1 VPARLAAL
9 ALFLFA
15 VPAGALEGHR
25 ANALFE
31 EGQIDEAVAA
41 YREGLLRSEGEVGA
55 VRAGLFNNLG
65 TALYEQEDF
74 AAAQTA
80 FEQSLG
86 VALAAEDRARA
97 AFNAGNAAAEQ
108 QNFEAALGF
117 YRRALLARPDFPE
130 AAFNYEYLKRQ
141 RQDERPQDSESDDLQ
156 PSPFAERLKAEADSL
171 VAAERYRDA
180 LDVMQRG
187 LATDSTVQAYGDF
200 VGRLGAVVEI
210 DESDQP

>member
-1 VPARLAAL
+1 MTRLL
-9 ALFLFA
+9 IALFLFT

-25 ANALFE
+25 ANAHYSAGE
-31 EGQIDEAVAA
+31 IAEAIAT

-74 AAAQTA
+74 AGAQNA
-80 FEQSLG
+80 FERSLG
-86 VALAAEDRARA
+86 VALTADDWARA
-97 AFNAGNAAAEQ
+97 AFNAGNAAAQQ

-117 YRRALLARPDFPE
+117 YRRALLARPDFTE

-141 RQDERPQDSESDDLQ
+141 QQDEQPQDSEPETVQ
-156 PSPFAERLKAEADSL
+156 PSPFAEQLKAQADSL
-171 VAAERYRDA
+171 VAGERYRDA
-180 LDVMQRG
+180 LDMMQQG
-187 LATDSTVQAYGDF
+187 LVADSTVQAYSDF
-200 VGRLGAVVEI
+200 VGRLSAVVDI